1 MIDIQE
7 RKDGISF
14 TVHVLPRSSKCSLAG
29 IQDGAIKL
37 KLTSPPV
44 DGRANEECIE
54 FLSDLLGVKKGQMDI
69 ISGQKS
75 RNKIIRIEGITR
87 ADLEAHLFVLLQ
99 AEPSGKTLH
108 KKDLQV
114 TKLK

>member
-14 TVHVLPRSSKCSLAG
+14 TVHVLPRSSKCALAG

-37 KLTSPPV
+37 KLTAPPV

-54 FLSDLLGVKKGQMDI
+54 FLAELLGVKKGQLGI

-75 RNKIIRIEGITR
+75 RNKIVRIEGLTKDTLE
-87 ADLEAHLFVLLQ
+87 ADLSVLLQ
-99 AEPSGKTLH
+99 AVLNKKAAG
-108 KKDLQV
+108 KKDHQV
-114 TKLK
+114 IKHK